1 MKKTQLRLTT
11 AQRKAAL
18 KRIRRL
24 AGIFKGKG
32 LMKSLMK
39 DKKYEREL

>member
-1 MKKTQLRLTT
+1 MKKTKQQLT
-11 AQRKAAL
+11 ATQRKATL

-32 LMKSLMK
+32 LMKSLGE
-39 DKKYEREL
+39 DKEYEPGL